1 MDENNNPAAAEP
13 ENIPTP
19 AGAADPEGAG
29 KENGEDAG
37 DSGVKRAAEF
47 SKADIDKAVKDA
59 LSKQEKAFNKRLEAE
74 KKEAVRL
81 AGLDEKQRAEEEK
94 KRSKAEFEKEK
105 AEFARKQLIFDTK
118 EKLSGK
124 KLPTQ
129 FAEML
134 TGTDEEDTDKNIES
148 FESMFAEAVTAAVN
162 ERLKGKTPR
171 TPSGGSSGGTDNMND
186 IIKASIRGGF

>member
-1 MDENNNPAAAEP
+1 MDENNNQGAAEQ
-13 ENIPTP
+13 ENTPNP
-19 AGAADPEGAG
+19 AGTADPETTG
-29 KENGEDAG
+29 KENVEGAG

-94 KRSKAEFEKEK
+94 KRSEAEFQKEK
-105 AEFARKQLIFDTK
+105 AEFARRQLIFDTK

-134 TGTDEEDTDKNIES
+134 TGADEETTSANIES
-148 FESMFAEAVTAAVN
+148 FENMFAEAVTAAVN

>member
-1 MDENNNPAAAEP
+1 MDENNNQGAAEQ
-13 ENIPTP
+13 ENTPNP
-19 AGAADPEGAG
+19 AGTADPETTG
-29 KENGEDAG
+29 KENVEGAG
-37 DSGVKRAAEF
+37 DPGVKRAAEF

-94 KRSKAEFEKEK
+94 KRSEAEFEKEK

-124 KLPTQ
+124 RLPTQ

-134 TGTDEEDTDKNIES
+134 TGADEETTSANIES
-148 FESMFAEAVTAAVN
+148 FENMFAEAVTAAVN

>member
-1 MDENNNPAAAEP
+1 MDENNNQGAAEQ
-13 ENIPTP
+13 ENTPNP
-19 AGAADPEGAG
+19 AGTADPETTG
-29 KENGEDAG
+29 KENVEGAG
-37 DSGVKRAAEF
+37 DPGVKRAAEF

-94 KRSKAEFEKEK
+94 KRSEAEFEKEK

-124 KLPTQ
+124 RLPTQ

-134 TGTDEEDTDKNIES
+134 TGADEETTSANIES
-148 FESMFAEAVTAAVN
+148 FENMFAEAVTAAVN

-171 TPSGGSSGGTDNMND
+171 THSGGSSGGTDNMND

>member
-1 MDENNNPAAAEP
+1 MDENNNQGAAEQ
-13 ENIPTP
+13 ENTPNP
-19 AGAADPEGAG
+19 AGTADPETTG
-29 KENGEDAG
+29 KENVEGAG
-37 DSGVKRAAEF
+37 DPGVKRAAEF

-74 KKEAVRL
+74 KKEAVRH

-94 KRSKAEFEKEK
+94 KRSEAEFEKEK

-124 KLPTQ
+124 RLPTQ

-134 TGTDEEDTDKNIES
+134 TGADEETTSANIES
-148 FESMFAEAVTAAVN
+148 FENMFAEAVTAAVN

>member
-1 MDENNNPAAAEP
+1 MDENNNQGAAEP
-13 ENIPTP
+13 ENVPNP
-19 AGAADPEGAG
+19 AGTADPEGAG

-37 DSGVKRAAEF
+37 DSGVKRPAEF

-94 KRSKAEFEKEK
+94 KRSEAEFEKEK

-124 KLPTQ
+124 RLPTQ

-134 TGTDEEDTDKNIES
+134 TGADEETTDKNIES
-148 FESMFAEAVTAAVN
+148 FENMFAEAVTAAVN

>member
-1 MDENNNPAAAEP
+1 MDENNNQGAAEQ
-13 ENIPTP
+13 ENTPNP
-19 AGAADPEGAG
+19 AGTADPETTG
-29 KENGEDAG
+29 KENVEGAG
-37 DSGVKRAAEF
+37 DPGVKRAAEF

-134 TGTDEEDTDKNIES
+134 TGADEETTSANIES
-148 FESMFAEAVTAAVN
+148 FENMFAEAVTAAVN

>member
-1 MDENNNPAAAEP
+1 MDENNNPAAAEQ
-13 ENIPTP
+13 ENTPKP
-19 AGAADPEGAG
+19 AGAADPETAG
-29 KENGEDAG
+29 KENGEGAG
-37 DSGVKRAAEF
+37 DSGVKKAAEF

-59 LSKQEKAFNKRLEAE
+59 LNKQEKAFNKRLEAE

-94 KRSKAEFEKEK
+94 KRSEAEFQKEK
-105 AEFARKQLIFDTK
+105 AEFARRQLIFDTK

-124 KLPTQ
+124 RLPTQ

-134 TGTDEEDTDKNIES
+134 TGADEETTSANIES
-148 FESMFAEAVTAAVN
+148 FENMFAEAVTAAVN

>member
-1 MDENNNPAAAEP
+1 MDENNNQGAAEQ
-13 ENIPTP
+13 ENTP
-19 AGAADPEGAG
+19 NLAGTADPESAG
-29 KENGEDAG
+29 KENGEGAG
-37 DSGVKRAAEF
+37 DPGVKRAAEF

-59 LSKQEKAFNKRLEAE
+59 LNKQEKAFNKRLEAE

-94 KRSKAEFEKEK
+94 KRSEAEFEKEK

-124 KLPTQ
+124 RLPTQ

-134 TGTDEEDTDKNIES
+134 TGADEETTDKNIES
-148 FESMFAEAVTAAVN
+148 FENMFAEAVTAAVN

>member
-1 MDENNNPAAAEP
+1 MDENNNPAAAEQ
-13 ENIPTP
+13 ENTPKP
-19 AGAADPEGAG
+19 AGAADPETTG
-29 KENGEDAG
+29 KENVEGAG
-37 DSGVKRAAEF
+37 DPGVKRAAEF

-94 KRSKAEFEKEK
+94 KRSEAEFEKEK

-124 KLPTQ
+124 RLPTQ

-134 TGTDEEDTDKNIES
+134 TGADEETTSANIES
-148 FESMFAEAVTAAVN
+148 FENMFAEAVTAAVN

-171 TPSGGSSGGTDNMND
+171 THSGGSSGGTDNMND

>member
-1 MDENNNPAAAEP
+1 MDENNNQGAAEQ
-13 ENIPTP
+13 ENTPNP
-19 AGAADPEGAG
+19 AGTADPETTG
-29 KENGEDAG
+29 KENVEGAG
-37 DSGVKRAAEF
+37 DSGVKRAMEF

-94 KRSKAEFEKEK
+94 KRSEAEFEKEK

-124 KLPTQ
+124 RLPTQ

-134 TGTDEEDTDKNIES
+134 TGADEETTDKNIES
-148 FESMFAEAVTAAVN
+148 FENMFAEAVTAAVN

>member
-1 MDENNNPAAAEP
+1 MDENNNQGAAEQ
-13 ENIPTP
+13 ENTPNP
-19 AGAADPEGAG
+19 AGTADPESAG
-29 KENGEDAG
+29 KENGEGAG
-37 DSGVKRAAEF
+37 DPGVKRAAEF

-94 KRSKAEFEKEK
+94 KRSEAEFEKEK

-124 KLPTQ
+124 RLPTQ

-134 TGTDEEDTDKNIES
+134 TGADEETTDKNIES
-148 FESMFAEAVTAAVN
+148 FENMFAEAVTAAVN

>member
-1 MDENNNPAAAEP
+1 MDENNNQGAAEQ
-13 ENIPTP
+13 ENTPNP
-19 AGAADPEGAG
+19 AGTADPETTG
-29 KENGEDAG
+29 KEDVEGAG

-94 KRSKAEFEKEK
+94 KRSEAEFEKEK

-124 KLPTQ
+124 RLPTQ

-134 TGTDEEDTDKNIES
+134 TGADEETTSANIES
-148 FESMFAEAVTAAVN
+148 FENMFAEAVTAAVN

>member
-1 MDENNNPAAAEP
+1 MDENNNQGAAEQ
-13 ENIPTP
+13 ENTPNP
-19 AGAADPEGAG
+19 AGTADPETTG
-29 KENGEDAG
+29 KENVEGAG

-94 KRSKAEFEKEK
+94 KRSEAEFEKEK

-124 KLPTQ
+124 RLPTQ

-134 TGTDEEDTDKNIES
+134 TGADEETTSANIES
-148 FESMFAEAVTAAVN
+148 FENMFAEAVTAAVN

>member
-1 MDENNNPAAAEP
+1 MDENNNQGAAEQ
-13 ENIPTP
+13 ENTPNP
-19 AGAADPEGAG
+19 AGTADPETTG
-29 KENGEDAG
+29 KENVEGAG

-94 KRSKAEFEKEK
+94 KRSEAEFEKEK

-124 KLPTQ
+124 RLPTQ

-134 TGTDEEDTDKNIES
+134 TGADEETTDKNIES
-148 FESMFAEAVTAAVN
+148 FENMFAEAVTAAVN

>member
-1 MDENNNPAAAEP
+1 MDENNNQGAAEQ
-13 ENIPTP
+13 ENTPNP
-19 AGAADPEGAG
+19 AGTADPETTG
-29 KENGEDAG
+29 KENVEGTG

-94 KRSKAEFEKEK
+94 KRSEAEFEKEK

-124 KLPTQ
+124 RLPTQ

-134 TGTDEEDTDKNIES
+134 TGADEETTDKNIES
-148 FESMFAEAVTAAVN
+148 FENMFAEAVTAAVN

>member
-1 MDENNNPAAAEP
+1 MDENNNPAAAEQ
-13 ENIPTP
+13 ENTPNP
-19 AGAADPEGAG
+19 AGTADPETTG
-29 KENGEDAG
+29 KENVEGAG

-94 KRSKAEFEKEK
+94 KRSEAEFEKEK

-124 KLPTQ
+124 RLPTQ

-134 TGTDEEDTDKNIES
+134 TGADEEDTDKNIES
-148 FESMFAEAVTAAVN
+148 FENMFAEAVTAAVN